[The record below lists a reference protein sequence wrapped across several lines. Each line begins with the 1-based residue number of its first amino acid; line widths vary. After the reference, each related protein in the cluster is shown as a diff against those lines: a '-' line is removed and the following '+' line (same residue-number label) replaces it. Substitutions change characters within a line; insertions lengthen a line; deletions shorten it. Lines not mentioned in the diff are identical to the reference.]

1 MLGLKFL
8 FKDLAAMRVFFWLTI
23 VITAGSMVLLFFF
36 NTEVGSE
43 DYLFQKLFVS
53 FPAMFTTELGLICGC
68 RNLPGNKLV
77 RSFPIAKSLYTRAV
91 PAYVVI
97 LSLGV
102 TAFVMTVDFI
112 YLGIIG
118 AEECQF
124 ADTLICAA
132 VVLPPMIMVSA
143 PAARVPAGGLLDVYV
158 VIIPVL
164 AVVWIGGKNL
174 TENGFGLPLSAA
186 AAIFAGA
193 VMIAVVFAFWISAVL
208 YKKSNV
214 KILQQIPVK

>member
-1 MLGLKFL
+1 MRGLKFL

-23 VITAGSMVLLFFF
+23 VITAGSMVLMFFF

-43 DYLFQKLFVS
+43 DYLFQKMFVS

-77 RSFPIAKSLYTRAV
+77 RSFPIARSLYTRVV
-91 PAYVVI
+91 PTYVVI

-158 VIIPVL
+158 VMIPVL

-193 VMIAVVFAFWISAVL
+193 ILIAVAFAFWISAVL